1 MMLISVR
8 YAITVRLVKVHI
20 GDDNGSK
27 KGCAEVGHEKL
38 SEK

>member
-1 MMLISVR
+1 MMLISSR

-27 KGCAEVGHEKL
+27 RGCAEVRHEEL
-38 SEK
+38 GEK